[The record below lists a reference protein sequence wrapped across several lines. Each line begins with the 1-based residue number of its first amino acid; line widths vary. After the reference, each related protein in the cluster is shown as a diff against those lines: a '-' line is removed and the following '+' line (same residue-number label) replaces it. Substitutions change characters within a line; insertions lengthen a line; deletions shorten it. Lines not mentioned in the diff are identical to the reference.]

1 MLDTIASFLP
11 GPYITHKITKTMT
24 CISSVWDTTFNH
36 YGVKPSTSSFLDY
49 EDIKYNREDRYIDLY
64 DKLVYHVMNHLCP
77 AGTSNPNSSDKVLPT
92 ADTLT
97 LSHRNNIAMDWLRK
111 IDPALIKIVKLEY
124 SKDLKAGIPLA
135 ALVPDISENIEAM
148 LHRNKTHSVNL
159 VSSPTN
165 ENNTDTPDVSVMRV
179 STPPYDLVSPQ
190 PTPEDIQP
198 DPRLHNLFHASHI
211 LANLQLSRNHFAH
224 LALTW
229 GKS

>member
-1 MLDTIASFLP
+1 MYTLELLFVPYPPHQLMKKETLDSLSHWQTSVKNYFRRFSDSAEFFKWNSTWTQGENYGFKGPGANDKADNLEALLDTIASFLP
-11 GPYITHKITKTMT
+11 CPYITHKITKTMT

-111 IDPALIKIVKLEY
+111 IVPALIKIVSFQKTWRLE
-124 SKDLKAGIPLA
+124 
-135 ALVPDISENIEAM
+135 
-148 LHRNKTHSVNL
+148 
-159 VSSPTN
+159 
-165 ENNTDTPDVSVMRV
+165 
-179 STPPYDLVSPQ
+179 
-190 PTPEDIQP
+190 
-198 DPRLHNLFHASHI
+198 SH
-211 LANLQLSRNHFAH
+211 
-224 LALTW
+224 
-229 GKS
+229 